1 MSPTPFAPG
10 AIPAV
15 RKPAPKRMRWGWLEW
30 FLLAQVL
37 IPALLFVPGIAPVRV
52 LVRMAA
58 FLLALIAWTMILVSG
73 RARPDHSSRPTLW
86 LKLTAVWLLLMI
98 FNPGSNSIQAA
109 VPHALFYI
117 SVFSPAFWV
126 PSVLSDP
133 KQVGRLMAISLA
145 CSGLSA
151 LVGLGQVFRPAT
163 FNPPVIP
170 GVQIAPGVMVDG
182 DGSSSVYQDAHGNK
196 IIRPCGLSDTAGAG
210 AIAGSTAAVIGLAF
224 ALRPLGLLRRGAC
237 LGLAFAGIAVIYYS
251 QVRMTLMLTLICV
264 AALSAVFV
272 IQGNLRAATLVG
284 GLAAAMVVGAFAWVA
299 ARSGAVVVERFLSL
313 KDFSKA
319 YSGSIRGNFIRHALE
334 VTALEYPLGMGLGN
348 WGTMYSA
355 FGEKGTSNA
364 NMIWVEVMIPALIV
378 DGGIPLLLLYGA
390 AVALALADS
399 LRVALRSRDVEL
411 RFWAAVV
418 FATNLGLVATCF
430 SYVTFLSTMGI
441 PFWFLA
447 AVIHA
452 ADLRIRRAAAAARPR
467 PAAGPRPDPRA
478 PGRWA
483 PPGPVAPTP
492 T

>member
-1 MSPTPFAPG
+1 MPPTPFPPG
-10 AIPAV
+10 AAPAV
-15 RKPAPKRMRWGWLEW
+15 RKPAPARMRWGWLEW
-30 FLLAQVL
+30 FLLAQTF

-58 FLLALIAWTMILVSG
+58 FLLALLAWTVILLSG
-73 RARPDHSSRPTLW
+73 RARAGHPARPVLW
-86 LKLTAVWLLLMI
+86 LKFVAVWLLLMI

-117 SVFSPAFWV
+117 SIFSPVFWV
-126 PSVLSDP
+126 PWVLSGP
-133 KQVGRLMAISLA
+133 KQVGRLMAIALA

-170 GVQIAPGVMVDG
+170 GVQIAPGVMVEG
-182 DGSSSVYQDAHGNK
+182 ISAAAVTYEDAHGNK
-196 IIRPCGLSDTAGAG
+196 IIRPCGLSDTAGSA

-224 ALRPLGLLRRGAC
+224 VLRPVGWLRRGAS

-251 QVRMTLMLTLICV
+251 QVRMTLVLTLLCL

-272 IQGNLRAATLVG
+272 LQGNLRSATLLG
-284 GLAAAMVVGAFAWVA
+284 GLSAALVVGAFSWVA
-299 ARSGAVVVERFLSL
+299 ARSGAVVVERFLTL
-313 KDFSKA
+313 KDFSTA
-319 YSGSIRGNFIRHALE
+319 YSSSARGNFVRHALE
-334 VTALEYPLGMGLGN
+334 VTAVEHPLGIGLGC
-348 WGTMYSA
+348 WGTMNNA
-355 FGEKGTSNA
+355 FGDRNGTGV
-364 NMIWVEVMIPALIV
+364 WVEVMIAALIV
-378 DGGIPLLLLYGA
+378 DGGIPLLVFYGL

-399 LRVALRSRDVEL
+399 LRIALRSRDREL

-447 AVIHA
+447 AVVHA
-452 ADLRIRRAAAAARPR
+452 ADLRIRQAAAAARPR
-467 PAAGPRPDPRA
+467 PAPRPAPRA

-483 PPGPVAPTP
+483 PPGPVAPMP